1 MTDLPYGRGGSPLQN
16 LIIRGLKTTKIT
28 AFKCVAEI
36 DAGPVYLKKT
46 LSLEGNAQDIFLRST
61 KIIERMIYHI
71 IDINPRPVK
80 QSGKVTKFERRNP
93 SQGNWDKSKTLEEIY
108 NYIRML
114 DSDGYPRSFIRVG
127 NFKLKFSNATYQK
140 NSIKSSVEIIKDNH
154 D

>member
-1 MTDLPYGRGGSPLQN
+1 M
-16 LIIRGLKTTKIT
+16 LKIY
-28 AFKCVAEI
+28 I
-36 DAGPVYLKKT
+36 
-46 LSLEGNAQDIFLRST
+46 LRST

-140 NSIKSSVEIIKDNH
+140 IV
-154 D
+154 

>member
-1 MTDLPYGRGGSPLQN
+1 M
-16 LIIRGLKTTKIT
+16 
-28 AFKCVAEI
+28 
-36 DAGPVYLKKT
+36 
-46 LSLEGNAQDIFLRST
+46 
-61 KIIERMIYHI
+61 
-71 IDINPRPVK
+71 
-80 QSGKVTKFERRNP
+80 
-93 SQGNWDKSKTLEEIY
+93 EEIY